1 MSLLPFLTAS
11 FDCIVYSVIATH
23 KLTPTRCDAIGVFT
37 DKRMVTIDSA
47 ITVLQSLAYTVTAWS
62 VHLIMLVTLA

>member
-23 KLTPTRCDAIGVFT
+23 KLTPTKCDAIGVFT

-47 ITVLQSLAYTVTAWS
+47 ILQSLAYTVTAWS